1 MVLISGQVLECSL
14 AKPQADQKS
23 GGSNSQK
30 SGLLPSY
37 PPRAGYGLVGSA
49 YGALG
54 AGYGAAGFAQV
65 SNVQMC
71 YFTHLCV
78 FVFIR

>member
-1 MVLISGQVLECSL
+1 MECSL
-14 AKPQADQKS
+14 ARPQADQKS
-23 GGSNSQK
+23 GGSNSHR

-37 PPRAGYGLVGSA
+37 PPRFVYGMAGGA

-65 SNVQMC
+65 RYVPTYTDVLS
-71 YFTHLCV
+71 
-78 FVFIR
+78 

>member
-1 MVLISGQVLECSL
+1 MISGQVLECSL

-37 PPRAGYGLVGSA
+37 PPRAGYGLGGGA
-49 YGALG
+49 YGSLG

-65 SNVQMC
+65 SNV
-71 YFTHLCV
+71 
-78 FVFIR
+78 